1 MIKMI
6 INDDDNNYNDA
17 NEGNGDQKM
26 KIFQIMHFREPLTSE
41 KPKFL
46 ALAHVYLYS
55 YWCCQVTVLLA
66 YNGFVTFW
74 WHSYRSIMS
83 GYNVISL

>member
-17 NEGNGDQKM
+17 NKGNGDQKM

-55 YWCCQVTVLLA
+55 Y
-66 YNGFVTFW
+66 
-74 WHSYRSIMS
+74 
-83 GYNVISL
+83 